1 MDYLL
6 DTNIIILYS
15 DNRRPYRKVEEEF
28 QLFNRRGP
36 NQLFISVVSLG
47 EVRAYIEKFGLG
59 ERRTRRIEDLLTHMT
74 VVPITNDKII
84 QNYAHIDAYSQCKL
98 PNTSFSARNMGKNDL
113 WIAATAASF
122 NLRLL
127 TTDRDFD
134 HLTDRIDLRYL
145 DLKSYL

>member
-6 DTNIIILYS
+6 DTNILLFYS
-15 DNRRPYRKVEEEF
+15 QRGKVWRGIEAEFSLFRSQTNRC
-28 QLFNRRGP
+28 
-36 NQLFISVVSLG
+36 FISVVTLG
-47 EVRAYIEKFGLG
+47 EIRSIVVKRGLG
-59 ERRTRRIEDLLTHMT
+59 AGRLERIEYLLQQIG
-74 VVPITNDKII
+74 VIYLNYEEII
-84 QNYAHIDAYSQCKL
+84 QNYAHIDAYSQGKL

-122 NLRLL
+122 DLRLL

>member
-113 WIAATAASF
+113 
-122 NLRLL
+122 
-127 TTDRDFD
+127 
-134 HLTDRIDLRYL
+134 
-145 DLKSYL
+145 